1 MEAYMAMGITFSRET
16 AKEDFRRIMEYSD
29 KSLPKEPMMKY
40 VNDCVREEVKI
51 NGKEFFPNSGSD
63 IKAFVI
69 KVAGKEAINRPC
81 LVYFHGGAA
90 IAGTAE

>member
-1 MEAYMAMGITFSRET
+1 
-16 AKEDFRRIMEYSD
+16 
-29 KSLPKEPMMKY
+29 MMKY

-51 NGKEFFPNSGSD
+51 NGKEFFPNSGTE

-90 IAGTAE
+90 ISGTAEMYND